1 MLNISRIL
9 SKISSDPECSKAIIQ
24 TQKLDFMVS
33 LIDEFQSFTS
43 FLVRIAFVLANLTTY
58 SEEARDQLG
67 TVPEHTF
74 RILKVALTYFDK
86 DENPTE
92 PGEAGTKGGSK
103 DMGSTEDTLVKLIRL
118 FANICT
124 DEQYIHAILG
134 EKKGKELLA
143 QYMTKMVA
151 AIRRKKIA
159 KSEEFILN
167 AVSCATNL
175 LFYDT
180 PNEKD

>member
-1 MLNISRIL
+1 
-9 SKISSDPECSKAIIQ
+9 
-24 TQKLDFMVS
+24 MVS

-67 TVPEHTF
+67 TVPEHTL

-92 PGEAGTKGGSK
+92 PEPGTKGSK

-118 FANICT
+118 VANICT

-134 EKKGKELLA
+134 QKEGKELLA
-143 QYMTKMVA
+143 
-151 AIRRKKIA
+151 
-159 KSEEFILN
+159 
-167 AVSCATNL
+167 
-175 LFYDT
+175 
-180 PNEKD
+180 

>member
-1 MLNISRIL
+1 MLNISRII

-24 TQKLDFMVS
+24 TKKLDFMVS
-33 LIDEFQSFTS
+33 LIDDFQAFTS

-67 TVPEHTF
+67 TVPEHTM

-86 DENPTE
+86 DENPSEVPE
-92 PGEAGTKGGSK
+92 PGAKGSK

-118 FANICT
+118 VANICT

-134 EKKGKELLA
+134 EKQGKELLA
-143 QYMTKMVA
+143 QYMAKMVA